1 MNQIAQFN
9 CAKKSEFIKKGL
21 DLYYAKHQYMEEF
34 PADVAI
40 AEKRT
45 GGNPNIIYS
54 KEFMPAT
61 KPGKAIPGSA
71 SKGVLRLFLILL

>member
-1 MNQIAQFN
+1 
-9 CAKKSEFIKKGL
+9 
-21 DLYYAKHQYMEEF
+21 MEEF

-54 KEFMPAT
+54 KQFLPAT
-61 KPGKAIPGSA
+61 KPDKSISGSA
-71 SKGVLRLFLILL
+71 SKGI

>member
-1 MNQIAQFN
+1 
-9 CAKKSEFIKKGL
+9 
-21 DLYYAKHQYMEEF
+21 MEEF

-61 KPGKAIPGSA
+61 KPEDTKMQGST
-71 SKGVLRLFLILL
+71 SKGMCFIVFDC

>member
-1 MNQIAQFN
+1 MHQIARFN

-21 DLYYAKHQYMEEF
+21 DLYYAKHQYMEVF

-61 KPGKAIPGSA
+61 KPDKTTPGST
-71 SKGVLRLFLILL
+71 SKGLYIY